1 MINIKLGVF
10 RLDSMIL
17 VFSLIICCSTYVRG
31 MKPDLLNKHRKG
43 LGGFFRRC
51 AVIGVKFQFNLLG

>member
-1 MINIKLGVF
+1 MNITKLGVF

-51 AVIGVKFQFNLLG
+51 AVIGV